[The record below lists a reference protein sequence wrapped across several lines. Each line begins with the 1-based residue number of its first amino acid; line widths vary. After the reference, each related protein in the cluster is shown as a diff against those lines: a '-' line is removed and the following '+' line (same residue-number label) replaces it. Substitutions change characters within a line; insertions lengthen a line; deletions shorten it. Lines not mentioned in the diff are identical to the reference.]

1 MPVVIMTETSMWNL
15 KRGDKV
21 KLELR
26 DRWDCLWGSGEKYV
40 EIKIDKTQACCV
52 KQSGDLLYAIECF
65 NGMEVYSEIGGPDFP
80 LRHLTEKETE
90 EVLAFAKE
98 QLAVE
103 DEMERSLV

>member
-1 MPVVIMTETSMWNL
+1 MIITETSMWNL

-40 EIKIDKTQACCV
+40 EIKIDKAQACCV
-52 KQSGDLLYAIECF
+52 KQTGDLLYVIDCF
-65 NGMEVYSEIGGPDFP
+65 NGMEVYSDIGGPDFP
-80 LRHLTEKETE
+80 LRYLTEKEKE
-90 EVLAFAKE
+90 EIIAFAKE

-103 DEMERSLV
+103 DEMERSLA